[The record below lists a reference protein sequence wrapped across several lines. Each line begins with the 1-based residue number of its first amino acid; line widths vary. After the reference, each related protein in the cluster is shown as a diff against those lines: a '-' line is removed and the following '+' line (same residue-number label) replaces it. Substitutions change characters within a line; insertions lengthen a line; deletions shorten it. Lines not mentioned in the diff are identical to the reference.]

1 MIIIANLF
9 KVSVLNETINNFV
22 CSHLQNDFC
31 HENNFNEMLE
41 TFLFYLALVLI
52 LLLLVFAT
60 FLFKSALFLNPA
72 IVYLC
77 DLFFLI
83 FCLIFIVI
91 NYITSLK
98 QTHLLFTRFLECLL
112 LFLVDNVDEE
122 RK

>member
-77 DLFFLI
+77 DLFFFNFLPHFHCNQLYNVIKADALAFYTFFRMSPII
-83 FCLIFIVI
+83 FG
-91 NYITSLK
+91 
-98 QTHLLFTRFLECLL
+98 
-112 LFLVDNVDEE
+112 
-122 RK
+122 